1 MINLPPDI
9 LSALRDFFNSPYGQ
23 NAMRDI
29 QNAKDGITSDAS
41 IRTQNNQS
49 RGVEGKL
56 ADFLEIN
63 LGSMIQPE
71 TGYDRGVASSG
82 VNTFEML
89 DKKQETKLNR
99 LGASGERYDV
109 SLTARAESL
118 AKQVINEILASE
130 LPVGDYVDSI
140 GATPAADPTIPV
152 FESLK
157 AKAPLENPKISA
169 PGAAARVAKI
179 LNGFADIRGRT
190 AEANKKFTNMATRQ
204 AWNSPAGKE
213 SVIRSQIDRAVG
225 TMGVFGMFHDKM
237 GAFGDG
243 EIQKMIADLA
253 GKLGVDATDEFE
265 TGKFLANRKIVAEV
279 FRDFLNAV
287 RHINRNPDMLDQAS
301 RDNLAA
307 MTIEMSR
314 ILHDYGT
321 PRSRAIFQK
330 MWKRVS
336 KFDKKTEARF
346 GLTADAAEI
355 AAQGVNMPSN
365 APAGEQARLQRVAAA
380 QVGQVPQ
387 ASIGDEPSVTRYL
400 DVEMGRGGSRNVSDL
415 QRYVDEVG
423 LFGEGDSA
431 AIDIKGMIK
440 YTGAPP
446 SARRGA
452 GGEKPVDISRVER
465 NYSVGLSEFLDGP
478 LGFLADDVLDVNS
491 FFYETKD
498 ASLELTKLERRGD
511 FGTPIA
517 VRTNL
522 KYRSGIAPS
531 ERISG
536 AFPSAELDSSNVDM
550 SSIVDAAERATKA
563 ASGSLV
569 HIVIPGNGVTLK
581 MPEVAKS
588 IMAKRMEKWQSV
600 RDVLAARMGDKE
612 ADLFMKTEEAIMQYG
627 ERPGVFEKITIDGS
641 PNTRV
646 FTDSGSPAPRFLVM
660 PESVAAEL
668 IAANPDSGLSVRKL
682 GDNFQI
688 NFRAVVSPQY
698 IVLKNGTVVS
708 ARGSGDGIITHRKVY
723 PFKVYNQGAKTVIR
737 ADGTK
742 RILVPKSTLVAIEK
756 LDSKQFEGR
765 DPGGRPYSGKE
776 IKPVLEKFQSIF
788 GDGGLGFDDPS
799 SGPLFEDVVQIIRN
813 DAYDALEIL
822 AINGDVYP
830 DLEAELISAITEV
843 GDFRVD
849 MAPQYFKARQGA
861 IEGSTVRGLGTVKGR
876 TLSRAEARALPLEP
890 LVRSRI
896 RTGDVKDIMFNPE
909 RFGVTSDSTIG
920 GDVET
925 SQSIVRGL
933 MLLKKMSM
941 IAGVQIG
948 YGGLRAPDLRYETKG
963 GPIEM
968 IRRSPFWMLADKD
981 IYERAARASSAAE
994 AASRAF
1000 SGLPVDIE
1008 NISTAAGRAAIQAM
1022 IEGDEAAMLAAR
1034 AAVEV
1039 ARGVLGPEWS
1049 IELDPQYQ
1057 RTRFPENPDTTRRAA
1072 EAEYYPY
1079 ARLMDSLA
1087 SRVVDLTQMSGGSL
1101 AGMRNSGA
1109 LSAKADKFFEDLR
1122 KSGIQIET
1130 TATSPVGTTETI
1142 KEGKKLYWDPE
1153 FGWTFEPERIQGQ
1166 VARGTRRFLTS
1177 SLQKGD
1183 QDALVVQM
1191 VNTLR
1196 KYFVGAGPTPPFGA
1210 MPVSEP
1216 SLLERYPLGEV
1227 PTFKTIE
1234 EVRKV
1239 VDPAEILRLFDPVV
1253 TTVVKGGTRTET
1265 LKSGKKRTSKVP
1277 MQTSEEVR
1285 ALVQRLGESISR
1297 PTRGSA
1303 VPEGSIKIAKI
1314 DGTEEIIPISEF
1326 LKRRKISKSQY
1337 DELDGIDLSSDVQE
1351 DYSWSQYDDNTD
1363 VVASE
1368 DAVPVVKQRSGI
1380 QKTARQLALRLAI
1393 EYQNRDGS
1401 SGEEK
1406 TKKVLAEFKT
1416 ELAEVTDVKSLN
1428 RLFTKMWYEFT
1439 DLTLG
1444 KNPYIKTRMLV
1455 RAMGK
1460 NIWVEKGIALLSQG
1474 PEGTPAIGITTR
1486 PVNEDKSG
1494 KVTYGPEDTVVVT
1507 KKGKTLINADAAMPA
1522 FKEMRPLF
1530 MDADVKI
1537 ARPIYEFFAEFLG
1550 ITPTTRNKQVQI
1562 PILAH
1567 GPATKI
1573 IDISIRQISQGKIPE
1588 FDTELIKDSAIRT
1601 VRTDEQGTPQA
1612 PAISATGRP
1621 KNTTPDMGDM
1631 PVEDLQGDFYENQS
1645 VGDGDP
1651 EMNYAVRQ
1659 GKLLGLLQP
1668 DRLLP
1673 KMSPRVRGLD
1683 ASIRTPVGGS
1693 VAGAAIDFA
1702 TLGIGG
1708 NLTPDNALF
1717 TAALNATSLLSKSP
1731 LKSTAIGAAASLGA
1745 TALTGGDIGRTL
1757 FNLVGSMGGGILGGV
1772 ASGGLGSLGGSVAGG
1787 FVADELWKSLFNQD
1801 AGFQIRRSSPPAT
1814 TPNIRLP

>member
-1 MINLPPDI
+1 MRYLQDI
-9 LSALRDFFNSPYGQ
+9 
-23 NAMRDI
+23 
-29 QNAKDGITSDAS
+29 KDGISSDS
-41 IRTQNNQS
+41 
-49 RGVEGKL
+49 GVDQLYE
-56 ADFLEIN
+56 D
-63 LGSMIQPE
+63 LGSFISQAKVISRSDRDFSE
-71 TGYDRGVASSG
+71 TGELLRKKAASQEARLAQRSGGDLAEYKVLRRGSLEAGEAADNSASEIS
-82 VNTFEML
+82 
-89 DKKQETKLNR
+89 
-99 LGASGERYDV
+99 
-109 SLTARAESL
+109 
-118 AKQVINEILASE
+118 KQVISEILSSDGGVE
-130 LPVGDYVDSI
+130 QYVLSI
-140 GATPAADPTIPV
+140 GQTTSQVGTEPMFPSM
-152 FESLK
+152 E

-169 PGAAARVAKI
+169 PGGAARVAKI
-179 LNGFADIRGRT
+179 LNGFADTRVRT

-225 TMGVFGMFHDKM
+225 TMGVFGMFHDRM
-237 GAFGDG
+237 GAVGEG

-265 TGKFLANRKIVAEV
+265 TGKFLANRKVVAEV

-336 KFDKKTEARF
+336 PFDKKTEARF

-355 AAQGVNMPSN
+355 AAQGVKMPSD

-387 ASIGDEPSVTRYL
+387 ASIGDEPSVTRDL
-400 DVEMGRGGSRNVSDL
+400 DIEMGRGGSRNVSDL

-431 AIDIKGMIK
+431 AIDIKGLIK

-446 SARRGA
+446 STRRGT

-478 LGFLADDVLDVNS
+478 LGFLADDVLDLNS

-498 ASLELTKLERRGD
+498 ASLKLKKLERRGD

-522 KYRSGIAPS
+522 KYRSGLAPS

-536 AFPSAELDSSNVDM
+536 AFPSAELDSSNADM
-550 SSIVDAAERATKA
+550 SSIVDAADRATKA

-569 HIVIPGNGVTLK
+569 HIVIPENGITLNIPDTGK
-581 MPEVAKS
+581 A
-588 IMAKRMEKWQSV
+588 IIAKRMAAWQAV
-600 RDVLAARMGDKE
+600 RDSFASRMGDKE

-627 ERPGVFEKITIDGS
+627 ERPYMFDRVGDEPNGKITIDGK

-646 FTDSGSPAPRFLVM
+646 FTDSGFPAPKFLVM

-668 IAANPDSGLSVRKL
+668 IAANPKSGLRVRKL
-682 GDNFQI
+682 GDTFQI

-708 ARGSGDGIITHRKVY
+708 ARGSEDGIITHRKVY
-723 PFKVYNQGAKTVIR
+723 PFKVYRQGAKTVLQT
-737 ADGTK
+737 DGTK
-742 RILVPKSTLVAIEK
+742 KILNPKSTLIAIER
-756 LDSKQFEGR
+756 LDSSQFEGR
-765 DPGGRPYSGKE
+765 DPGGRPYSGSD

-799 SGPLFEDVVQIIRN
+799 AGPLFEDVVQIVRN

-861 IEGSTVRGLGTVKGR
+861 IEDSSVRGLGTMKGR
-876 TLSRAEARALPLEP
+876 TLSSAEARALPLEP

-909 RFGVTSDSTIG
+909 RFGVTSDATIG

-963 GPIEM
+963 GPIET

-981 IYERAARASSAAE
+981 IYERAARASSVAE

-1000 SGLPVDIE
+1000 SGLPADID

-1022 IEGDEAAMLAAR
+1022 IESDEAAMLAAR

-1072 EAEYYPY
+1072 EAQYYPY

-1087 SRVVDLTQMSGGSL
+1087 GRAVDLTQMSGGSL
-1101 AGMRNSGA
+1101 SAMRDSGA
-1109 LSAKADKFFEDLR
+1109 LSAKADKFFADLQ
-1122 KSGIQIET
+1122 KSGIEIRPT
-1130 TATSPVGTTETI
+1130 STAPDGTTETTRD
-1142 KEGKKLYWDPE
+1142 GKRLYWDPE
-1153 FGWTFEPERIQGQ
+1153 FGWTFEPDRTQGK
-1166 VARGTRRFLTS
+1166 VAKGPLRFLTS
-1177 SLQKGD
+1177 SLNKGD
-1183 QDALVVQM
+1183 QDALVVEM
-1191 VNTLR
+1191 VNTIR

-1216 SLLERYPLGEV
+1216 SLFERYPLGEV
-1227 PTFKTIE
+1227 PAFKTIE

-1253 TTVVKGGTRTET
+1253 NTVVEGDTRTET
-1265 LKSGKKRTSKVP
+1265 RKSGRKRTSKIA

-1297 PTRGSA
+1297 PTRGAA

-1314 DGTEEIIPISEF
+1314 DGTEEIVPIAEF

-1337 DELDGIDLSSDVQE
+1337 DELDGVELSNDVEE
-1351 DYSWSQYDDNTD
+1351 DYSWSEYDDNIEVGD
-1363 VVASE
+1363 AE
-1368 DAVPVVKQRSGI
+1368 DAVPVVKKRSGI

-1393 EYQNRDGS
+1393 EYQNRDGLS
-1401 SGEEK
+1401 AEEK

-1444 KNPYIKTRMLV
+1444 KNPYIKSRMLV

-1474 PEGTPAIGITTR
+1474 PEGTPALGITTR

-1494 KVTYGPEDTVVVT
+1494 KTTYGAEDTVVVT
-1507 KKGKTLINADAAMPA
+1507 KKGKSLINADVALPVL
-1522 FKEMRPLF
+1522 KEMRGLF

-1537 ARPIYEFFAEFLG
+1537 ARPIYGFFAEFLG

-1588 FDTELIKDSAIRT
+1588 FDTDLIKDSAIRT
-1601 VRTDEQGTPQA
+1601 VRTDVQGTPQA
-1612 PAISATGRP
+1612 PSVSATGRP
-1621 KNTTPDMGDM
+1621 KKTSVDTGDL
-1631 PVEDLQGDFYENQS
+1631 PFDDLEGDFYENQA

-1693 VAGAAIDFA
+1693 VAGAAVDFA
-1702 TLGIGG
+1702 SLGIGG

-1717 TAALNATSLLSKSP
+1717 TAALNATSLLSRSP

-1745 TALTGGDIGRTL
+1745 TSLTGGDIGRTL
-1757 FNLVGSMGGGILGGV
+1757 FNLVGSVGGGILGGV

-1787 FVADELWKSLFNQD
+1787 FVADELWKSMFNQD
-1801 AGFQIRRSSPPAT
+1801 AGFEVRRSSQPITA
-1814 TPNIRLP
+1814 PNIRLP